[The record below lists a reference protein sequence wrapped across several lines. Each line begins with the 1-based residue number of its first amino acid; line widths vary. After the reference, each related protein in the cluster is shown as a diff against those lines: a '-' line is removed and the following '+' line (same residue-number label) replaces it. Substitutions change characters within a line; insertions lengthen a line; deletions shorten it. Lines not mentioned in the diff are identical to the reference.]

1 MEEKELRELFN
12 QVTQVEFEAVYAE
25 QHSIMMEELNKMY
38 PTLKEQKEKGELP
51 ESTLHMFELSLEI
64 ISKVKD
70 MRTYES
76 LTLLLNGL
84 VENIRGAII
93 GNPERFIGDSDTAN

>member
-25 QHSIMMEELNKMY
+25 QHNIMMEELNKM
-38 PTLKEQKEKGELP
+38 LKEQKEKGELP
-51 ESTLHMFELSLEI
+51 ESTLHMFELCLEI

-76 LTLLLNGL
+76 LTLLLNAL

-93 GNPERFIGDSDTAN
+93 GNPERFTGNSDTAN